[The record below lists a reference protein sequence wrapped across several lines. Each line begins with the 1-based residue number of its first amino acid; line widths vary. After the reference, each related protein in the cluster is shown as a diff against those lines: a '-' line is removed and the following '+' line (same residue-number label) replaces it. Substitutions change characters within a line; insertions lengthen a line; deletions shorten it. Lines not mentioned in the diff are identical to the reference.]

1 MDPQNLL
8 VCVLKRPTVLN
19 HKLCHGCLFIHVHLG
34 ANHQL
39 RVALGQVTLLHQS
52 LQLKVLLAGDD
63 NDLVHV
69 GDHDPG
75 LEEQG
80 QVHDDV
86 LVAGGRAL
94 DRLPDHLLVDLGVG
108 DPVQL
113 LPLLL
118 ILKDDR
124 PECGSIELPIV
135 VEHTLTKLGSDS
147 LPCLPAR
154 LHNPASHGICVY
166 HRDSELAQHVRH
178 CALPRCHTTR
188 ETD

>member
-1 MDPQNLL
+1 MEIQFSRFQWTTHFQIFYKTAVN
-8 VCVLKRPTVLN
+8 
-19 HKLCHGCLFIHVHLG
+19 
-34 ANHQL
+34 
-39 RVALGQVTLLHQS
+39 
-52 LQLKVLLAGDD
+52 LKVLLAGDD

-94 DRLPDHLLVDLGVG
+94 DGLPDHLLVDLGVG

-118 ILKDDR
+118 VLKK
-124 PECGSIELPIV
+124 EGN
-135 VEHTLTKLGSDS
+135 
-147 LPCLPAR
+147 AR
-154 LHNPASHGICVY
+154 FLLMGFLKKSFQ
-166 HRDSELAQHVRH
+166 L
-178 CALPRCHTTR
+178 
-188 ETD
+188 